1 MKTIRH
7 ISDVI
12 GLLFLVSGRCRAFT
26 PTHIGPLTFS
36 ARSLLGSTANLILKK
51 PHSPDLGR
59 VGQKKQP
66 VLHVATTAS
75 PLEETKVESS
85 GESLSSKLF
94 KVYVST
100 MRKATNLFPIWTIL
114 FSMIALNRPHSF
126 DWFTTLYFTEALEI
140 LVLSMGLTLTPQ
152 DFVNVLKRPKAVIL
166 QFFNCFAVMP
176 LLAYALGMGFGLDQ
190 ALLAGMV
197 LVGSINGAQ
206 ASNLCTYIAK
216 GNVALSVV
224 MTTLSTVGTIVMTPL
239 LCKSLLGTIVPV
251 DAYGIARST
260 VTVVLAPLAVGM
272 TLKKCVPKFV
282 KLILPLAPLVGVFA
296 TCLLV
301 SSAVAQVAEPILG
314 AGLTLQVSNNS
325 LYNDK

>member
-1 MKTIRH
+1 
-7 ISDVI
+7 
-12 GLLFLVSGRCRAFT
+12 
-26 PTHIGPLTFS
+26 
-36 ARSLLGSTANLILKK
+36 
-51 PHSPDLGR
+51 
-59 VGQKKQP
+59 
-66 VLHVATTAS
+66 
-75 PLEETKVESS
+75 
-85 GESLSSKLF
+85 
-94 KVYVST
+94 

-216 GNVALSVV
+216 GNVA
-224 MTTLSTVGTIVMTPL
+224 
-239 LCKSLLGTIVPV
+239 
-251 DAYGIARST
+251 
-260 VTVVLAPLAVGM
+260 
-272 TLKKCVPKFV
+272 
-282 KLILPLAPLVGVFA
+282 
-296 TCLLV
+296 
-301 SSAVAQVAEPILG
+301 
-314 AGLTLQVSNNS
+314 
-325 LYNDK
+325 

>member
-1 MKTIRH
+1 
-7 ISDVI
+7 
-12 GLLFLVSGRCRAFT
+12 
-26 PTHIGPLTFS
+26 
-36 ARSLLGSTANLILKK
+36 
-51 PHSPDLGR
+51 
-59 VGQKKQP
+59 
-66 VLHVATTAS
+66 VATTAS

-85 GESLSSKLF
+85 GERLSSKLF

-301 SSAVAQVAEPILG
+301 SSAVAQVAEPFLG

>member
-1 MKTIRH
+1 M
-7 ISDVI
+7 
-12 GLLFLVSGRCRAFT
+12 GLPLLASGFCASFT
-26 PTHIGPLTFS
+26 PTQVGPLIFS
-36 ARSLLGSTANLILKK
+36 TRSLLGSSRNLILKK
-51 PHSPDLGR
+51 PSSPELGWL
-59 VGQKKQP
+59 GQKKRHL
-66 VLHVATTAS
+66 LHVATTAS
-75 PLEETKVESS
+75 PLEETKVEASV
-85 GESLSSKLF
+85 ESLSSKLF
-94 KVYVST
+94 KVYVAT
-100 MRKATNLFPIWTIL
+100 MRKATNLFPLWTIL
-114 FSMIALNRPHSF
+114 FSMMALNRPRSF

-152 DFVNVLKRPKAVIL
+152 DFVNVLKRPNAVIL

-176 LLAYALGMGFGLDQ
+176 LLAYALGQGFGLDP

-224 MTTLSTVGTIVMTPL
+224 MTTLSTVGTIIMTPL
-239 LCKSLLGTIVPV
+239 LCKSLLGAIVPV

-314 AGLTLQVSNNS
+314 AGISLQVSK
-325 LYNDK
+325 LFA